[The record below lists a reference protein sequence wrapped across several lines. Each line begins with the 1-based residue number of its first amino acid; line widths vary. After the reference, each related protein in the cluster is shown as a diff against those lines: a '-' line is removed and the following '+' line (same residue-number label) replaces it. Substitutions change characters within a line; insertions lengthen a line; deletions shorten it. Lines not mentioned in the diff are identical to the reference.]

1 MGWDGVSMTLVVVRE
16 DQDLIEE
23 GLVEQFSLTVEFCQ
37 STRYVPRASA
47 FLTSAGSIDVT
58 LRPPVSL

>member
-23 GLVEQFSLTVEFCQ
+23 GLVEQFSLTVEFFQ
-37 STRYVPRASA
+37 STR
-47 FLTSAGSIDVT
+47 
-58 LRPPVSL
+58 